1 MAAVTRKHHQTSA
14 SSSRVHLP
22 VTVYSFDRPAKQYK
36 LTDCLQCAVP
46 CAMPPTVLNCNA
58 GLGMLGENLELLKAA
73 MQTPAIIL
81 INGMNSKTLN
91 ASGDE
96 VATLPPTKR

>member
-1 MAAVTRKHHQTSA
+1 MAAVTRKHQQTSA
-14 SSSRVHLP
+14 SSQVHLP
-22 VTVYSFDRPAKQYK
+22 VTVYSFDRRAKQYK
-36 LTDCLQCAVP
+36 LTDCLQRAVP
-46 CAMPPTVLNCNA
+46 CAMPPSVLNCNA
-58 GLGMLGENLELLKAA
+58 GLGMLGENLKLLKAA